1 MAKIIKKSQVTVFL
15 ATKSE
20 SNVIKSHLNRYWL
33 VWPIYIIQEKYF
45 ESLEAIVGYYYTY
58 EKTMFLYI

>member
-33 VWPIYIIQEKYF
+33 V
-45 ESLEAIVGYYYTY
+45 
-58 EKTMFLYI
+58 